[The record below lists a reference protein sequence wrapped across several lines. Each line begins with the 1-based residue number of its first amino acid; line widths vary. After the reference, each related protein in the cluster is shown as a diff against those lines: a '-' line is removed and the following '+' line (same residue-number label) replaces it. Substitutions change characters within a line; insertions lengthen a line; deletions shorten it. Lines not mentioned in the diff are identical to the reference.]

1 MWRAPVACILL
12 VTASACGGGGGSPT
26 PLPGA
31 SSGPPPTT
39 LAAAPSFFDGVT
51 GAAVAA
57 QITPAAPPNGQ
68 AATVT
73 ATGYLTRRQL
83 FTGAPFQ
90 LWHAAE
96 DYVHGFAYTEFTD
109 GSFRTTR
116 WAQPFVITLD
126 GELATNDAVVAKT
139 REVMAEIQRTT
150 GLAVTLGAG
159 GAVVIKIEPDLVETE
174 DAVGLAR
181 LRFQGAN
188 VIGAELAF
196 ASRSE
201 IVGSAR
207 ADYANT
213 LLHEMGHAL
222 GLDHS
227 SDTRDVMTP
236 GSGPGTRVGQYQEG
250 EGAALRMMY
259 VHRSAGNFFPDRDPG
274 VAAASNARPVR
285 TVIRD

>member
-1 MWRAPVACILL
+1 MRKTIAALALL
-12 VTASACGGGGGSPT
+12 ALPACGGGSNSPT
-26 PLPGA
+26 PLP

-39 LAAAPSFFDGVT
+39 LSAAPTFLDGVT
-51 GAAVAA
+51 GAAVGA
-57 QITPAAPPNGQ
+57 QIAPAAPTSGQ
-68 AATVT
+68 AVTVT
-73 ATGYLTRRQL
+73 APGYLTRRQL

-96 DYVHGFAYTEFTD
+96 DYVHEFVFTEFTD

-126 GELATNDAVVAKT
+126 GDLATNDAVVAKT
-139 REVMAEIQRTT
+139 HAVMAEIQRTT
-150 GLAVTLGAG
+150 GMAVTLGAG
-159 GAVVIKIEPDLVETE
+159 GAVVIKIDPDLLETH
-174 DAVGLAR
+174 DAVGLAQMR
-181 LRFQGAN
+181 YQGAN
-188 VIGAELAF
+188 VVGAELSF

-227 SDTRDVMTP
+227 KDTRDVMTP
-236 GSGPGTRVGQYQEG
+236 GTGPGTRVGQYQEG
-250 EGAALRMMY
+250 ESTALRMMY
-259 VHRSAGNFFPDRDPG
+259 VHRSAGTYFPDRDPG
-274 VAAASNARPVR
+274 VAAASSARPVR

>member
-1 MWRAPVACILL
+1 MRRMLAVSTLL
-12 VTASACGGGGGSPT
+12 VPLCACGGGSNAPT
-26 PLPGA
+26 PVA

-39 LAAAPSFFDGVT
+39 L
-51 GAAVAA
+51 
-57 QITPAAPPNGQ
+57 PAAPTFLDGVSGAPVGAQIAPASPASGQ
-68 AATVT
+68 PVTVT
-73 ATGYLTRRQL
+73 APGYLTRRQI

-90 LWHAAE
+90 LWRAE
-96 DYVHGFAYTEFTD
+96 EEYVHEFVFTEFTD

-116 WAQPFVITLD
+116 WAAPFVITLD
-126 GELATNDAVVAKT
+126 GDLATNDAVVAKT

-150 GLAVTLGAG
+150 GMAVTLGAG
-159 GAVVIKIEPDLVETE
+159 GAVVIKIDANLLETH

-181 LRFQGAN
+181 MRYQGAN
-188 VIGAELAF
+188 VVGAELSF
-196 ASRSE
+196 LSRSE

-227 SDTRDVMTP
+227 KDTRDVMTP
-236 GSGPGTRVGQYQEG
+236 TSGPGSRVGTYQEG
-250 EGAALRMMY
+250 ESAALRMMY
-259 VHRSAGNFFPDRDPG
+259 VHRPAGTFFPDRDPG
-274 VAAASNARPVR
+274 VAAASAARPVR

>member
-1 MWRAPVACILL
+1 MRRALAVASLAAL
-12 VTASACGGGGGSPT
+12 SACGGGSNAPT

-39 LAAAPSFFDGVT
+39 L
-51 GAAVAA
+51 
-57 QITPAAPPNGQ
+57 PAAPTFLDGVSGAPVGAQVAPASPQSGQ
-68 AATVT
+68 AVTVT
-73 ATGYLTRRQL
+73 APGYLTRRQL

-90 LWHAAE
+90 LWRATE
-96 DYVHGFAYTEFTD
+96 DYVHEFVFTEFTD
-109 GSFRTTR
+109 GSFRTTK

-126 GELATNDAVVAKT
+126 GDLATNDAVVAKT

-150 GLAVTLGAG
+150 GMAVTLGAG
-159 GAVVIKIEPDLVETE
+159 GAVVIKIDPDVLETH

-181 LRFQGAN
+181 MRYQGAN
-188 VIGAELAF
+188 VVGAELSF

-227 SDTRDVMTP
+227 KDTRDVMTP
-236 GSGPGTRVGQYQEG
+236 TTGPGSRVGTYQEG
-250 EGAALRMMY
+250 ESAALRMMY
-259 VHRSAGNFFPDRDPG
+259 LHRAAGNYFPDRDPG
-274 VAAASNARPVR
+274 VAAASAARPVR
-285 TVIRD
+285 TVIRN

>member
-1 MWRAPVACILL
+1 MRKALAVSALL
-12 VTASACGGGGGSPT
+12 ALSACGGGSNAPT
-26 PLPGA
+26 PVA

-39 LAAAPSFFDGVT
+39 LSPTPTFLDGVS
-51 GAAVAA
+51 GAPVGA
-57 QITPAAPPNGQ
+57 QITPAAPTNGQ
-68 AATVT
+68 AVTVT
-73 ATGYLTRRQL
+73 APGYLTRRQL

-90 LWHAAE
+90 LWRAAE
-96 DYVHGFAYTEFTD
+96 DYVHEFVFTEFTD
-109 GSFRTTR
+109 GSFRTTK

-126 GELATNDAVVAKT
+126 GDLATNDAVVAKT

-150 GLAVTLGAG
+150 GMAVTLGAG
-159 GAVVIKIEPDLVETE
+159 GAVVIKIDPDVLETH

-181 LRFQGAN
+181 MRYQGAN
-188 VIGAELAF
+188 VVGAELIF

-227 SDTRDVMTP
+227 KDTRDVMTP
-236 GSGPGTRVGQYQEG
+236 TTGPGSRVGTYQEG
-250 EGAALRMMY
+250 ESAALRMMY
-259 VHRSAGNFFPDRDPG
+259 VHRSAGTYFPDRDPG
-274 VAAASNARPVR
+274 VAAASSARPVR
-285 TVIRD
+285 TVIRN

>member
-1 MWRAPVACILL
+1 MQKSLAVCTLVAL
-12 VTASACGGGGGSPT
+12 TACGGGGSPT
-26 PLPGA
+26 PLPSA

-39 LAAAPSFFDGVT
+39 LSAPPAFLDGVT
-51 GAAVAA
+51 GAAVGA
-57 QITPAAPPNGQ
+57 QSLPASPANGQ
-68 AATVT
+68 AVTVT
-73 ATGYLTRRQL
+73 SPGYLTRRQL

-90 LWHAAE
+90 LWRAAE
-96 DYVHGFAYTEFTD
+96 DYVHAFAFTEFDD

-126 GELATNDAVVAKT
+126 GELAENEAVVAKT
-139 REVMAEIQRTT
+139 RAVMAEIQRTT
-150 GLAVTLGAG
+150 GMAVTLGAG
-159 GAVVIKIEPDLVETE
+159 GAVLIRVDPGLVEAE
-174 DAVGLAR
+174 DAIGLAR

-188 VIGAELAF
+188 VVGAELVF

-227 SDTRDVMTP
+227 KDTRDVMTP
-236 GSGPGTRVGQYQEG
+236 GSGPGTHVGVYQEG
-250 EGAALRMMY
+250 EATALRMMY
-259 VHRSAGNFFPDRDPG
+259 VHRPAGTYFPDRDPG
-274 VAAASNARPVR
+274 VAAASSARPVR
-285 TVIRD
+285 SVIRN

>member
-1 MWRAPVACILL
+1 MRKALAVSALVAL
-12 VTASACGGGGGSPT
+12 SACGGGGNNPT
-26 PLPGA
+26 PLPSA

-39 LAAAPSFFDGVT
+39 LSAAPAFLDGVT
-51 GAAVAA
+51 GAPVGAQVA
-57 QITPAAPPNGQ
+57 PASPTNGQ
-68 AATVT
+68 AVTVT
-73 ATGYLTRRQL
+73 ASGYLTRRQL

-90 LWHAAE
+90 LWRATE
-96 DYVHGFAYTEFTD
+96 DYVHEFAFTEFTD

-150 GLAVTLGAG
+150 GMAVTLGTG
-159 GAVVIKIEPDLVETE
+159 GAVVIKIDPDVLETN

-181 LRFQGAN
+181 MRFQGAN
-188 VIGAELAF
+188 IVGAELVF

-227 SDTRDVMTP
+227 KDTRDVMTP
-236 GSGPGTRVGQYQEG
+236 TTGPGTRVGSYQEG
-250 EGAALRMMY
+250 ESTALRMMY
-259 VHRSAGNFFPDRDPG
+259 LHRAAGTYFPDRDPG
-274 VAAASNARPVR
+274 VAAASSARPVR
-285 TVIRD
+285 SVIRN